1 MFTHYSLFAFLI
13 LFYLS
18 LCFLLAMSFEFDVI
32 FIELQHL
39 PNQCLCKCHLTIC
52 NFVQTLKKQIYICK
66 NMKNLLKKVELI
78 KKTFKKKNEQK
89 RSQKIRIVKEIL

>member
-1 MFTHYSLFAFLI
+1 
-13 LFYLS
+13 
-18 LCFLLAMSFEFDVI
+18 MSFEFDVI

-52 NFVQTLKKQIYICK
+52 NFVPTLKKQIYICK

>member
-1 MFTHYSLFAFLI
+1 
-13 LFYLS
+13 
-18 LCFLLAMSFEFDVI
+18 MSFEFDVI

-52 NFVQTLKKQIYICK
+52 NFVPTLKKQIYIYK
-66 NMKNLLKKVELI
+66 NMKNLFKKVELI
-78 KKTFKKKNEQK
+78 KKTFIKKNEQQSQK